1 MSEYFKYEA
10 LDIPA
15 KPATEVLKSKGLDLD
30 STSRQ
35 YQYIPELNTGD
46 FHINGLNLDGYF
58 SINKAKEPAQYK
70 YTQLKL
76 NHNTPN
82 KNKQILEQT
91 LDKYGIT
98 GNKKTTLM
106 KIASLESRFNPK
118 AQSKNSSAAG
128 YFQFVDSTR
137 KSYSNLSREQFKNSP
152 DAQVLAASQLY
163 DDNARF
169 LRNNGIAVTGEAIAA
184 SWLNPT
190 WAKNYYKY
198 GIAEGSD
205 ANGTNVVKYINK
217 FRNAKYQRGNV
228 VPVRATPTLKKKS
241 WESEE
246 DYQDRMKKIQNKD
259 SQLFSNIKVTPNTNN
274 SLLAKSNLI
283 QNAMQADINT
293 SQSIKAEQAV
303 RNQVQ
308 KKLDKWKDYK
318 NGLDAV
324 LTAIELG
331 LSGSSILGAYSKWRK
346 WGTATSAIKRAV
358 ANFLQKSQIPMQ
370 VGSTLIDGYQTYDA
384 IKNNNTFET
393 AWNATSGTLGV
404 AGTLGASD
412 VTRYHNSKIDLVLDM
427 LGLTGNVGDFIR
439 FGFK

>member
-10 LDIPA
+10 LDIPD

-30 STSRQ
+30 FTPRQ

-46 FHINGLNLDGYF
+46 FYIRGLNLDGYF
-58 SINKAKEPAQYK
+58 SINKAKEPVQYK

-76 NHNTPN
+76 NHNTTS

-128 YFQFVDSTR
+128 YFQFIDSTR
-137 KSYSNLSREQFKNSP
+137 KSYSSLSREQFKNSP

-169 LRNNGIAVTGEAIAA
+169 LRNNGIAATGEAIAA

-198 GIAEGSD
+198 GIAGGSD

-217 FRNAKYQRGNV
+217 FRNA
-228 VPVRATPTLKKKS
+228 
-241 WESEE
+241 
-246 DYQDRMKKIQNKD
+246 
-259 SQLFSNIKVTPNTNN
+259 
-274 SLLAKSNLI
+274 
-283 QNAMQADINT
+283 
-293 SQSIKAEQAV
+293 
-303 RNQVQ
+303 
-308 KKLDKWKDYK
+308 
-318 NGLDAV
+318 
-324 LTAIELG
+324 
-331 LSGSSILGAYSKWRK
+331 
-346 WGTATSAIKRAV
+346 
-358 ANFLQKSQIPMQ
+358 
-370 VGSTLIDGYQTYDA
+370 
-384 IKNNNTFET
+384 
-393 AWNATSGTLGV
+393 
-404 AGTLGASD
+404 
-412 VTRYHNSKIDLVLDM
+412 
-427 LGLTGNVGDFIR
+427 
-439 FGFK
+439 

>member
-10 LDIPA
+10 LDIPD

-30 STSRQ
+30 FTPKQ

-58 SINKAKEPAQYK
+58 SINKAKEPVQYK

-76 NHNTPN
+76 NHNTPS

-128 YFQFVDSTR
+128 YFQFIDSTR
-137 KSYSNLSREQFKNSP
+137 KSYSSLSREQFKNSP

-169 LRNNGIAVTGEAIAA
+169 LRNNGIAATGEAIAA

-198 GIAEGSD
+198 GTTGGSD
-205 ANGTNVVKYINK
+205 ANGTNVKKYINK
-217 FRNAKYQRGNV
+217 FRNA
-228 VPVRATPTLKKKS
+228 
-241 WESEE
+241 
-246 DYQDRMKKIQNKD
+246 
-259 SQLFSNIKVTPNTNN
+259 
-274 SLLAKSNLI
+274 
-283 QNAMQADINT
+283 
-293 SQSIKAEQAV
+293 
-303 RNQVQ
+303 
-308 KKLDKWKDYK
+308 
-318 NGLDAV
+318 
-324 LTAIELG
+324 
-331 LSGSSILGAYSKWRK
+331 
-346 WGTATSAIKRAV
+346 
-358 ANFLQKSQIPMQ
+358 
-370 VGSTLIDGYQTYDA
+370 
-384 IKNNNTFET
+384 
-393 AWNATSGTLGV
+393 
-404 AGTLGASD
+404 
-412 VTRYHNSKIDLVLDM
+412 
-427 LGLTGNVGDFIR
+427 
-439 FGFK
+439 

>member
-10 LDIPA
+10 LDIPD

-30 STSRQ
+30 FTPRQ

-46 FHINGLNLDGYF
+46 FHIKGLNLDGYF
-58 SINKAKEPAQYK
+58 SINKAKEPVQYK

-76 NHNTPN
+76 NNNTTS

-128 YFQFVDSTR
+128 YFQFIDSTR
-137 KSYSNLSREQFKNSP
+137 KSYSSLSREQFKNSP

-169 LRNNGIAVTGEAIAA
+169 LRNNGIAATGEAIAA

-198 GIAEGSD
+198 GIAGGSD

-217 FRNAKYQRGNV
+217 FRNA
-228 VPVRATPTLKKKS
+228 
-241 WESEE
+241 
-246 DYQDRMKKIQNKD
+246 
-259 SQLFSNIKVTPNTNN
+259 
-274 SLLAKSNLI
+274 
-283 QNAMQADINT
+283 
-293 SQSIKAEQAV
+293 
-303 RNQVQ
+303 
-308 KKLDKWKDYK
+308 
-318 NGLDAV
+318 
-324 LTAIELG
+324 
-331 LSGSSILGAYSKWRK
+331 
-346 WGTATSAIKRAV
+346 
-358 ANFLQKSQIPMQ
+358 
-370 VGSTLIDGYQTYDA
+370 
-384 IKNNNTFET
+384 
-393 AWNATSGTLGV
+393 
-404 AGTLGASD
+404 
-412 VTRYHNSKIDLVLDM
+412 
-427 LGLTGNVGDFIR
+427 
-439 FGFK
+439 